1 MDTTLFLKKLKSL
14 FKREKNEKPDPR
26 KIALRKAND
35 LEITLLN
42 EILKNDNKDEKYQLV
57 MDFKELVSSK
67 EYLITPNYYL
77 LDDNTVTHKINRI
90 LDLYQ
95 KYKE

>member
-1 MDTTLFLKKLKSL
+1 MDTTLFLKKLKNF
-14 FKREKNEKPDPR
+14 FKKEKNEKLDPR

-35 LEITLLN
+35 LEITLLS
-42 EILKNDNKDEKYQLV
+42 EILKEENSDKKYQIV

-77 LDDNTVTHKINRI
+77 LDDSTVTYKINRI

>member
-1 MDTTLFLKKLKSL
+1 MDTTLFLKKLKSF

-77 LDDNTVTHKINRI
+77 LDDNTVTYKINRI

>member
-14 FKREKNEKPDPR
+14 FKREKNEKPEPR

-42 EILKNDNKDEKYQLV
+42 EILKEEDSDKKYQLV

-77 LDDNTVTHKINRI
+77 LDDNTVTYKINRI

>member
-1 MDTTLFLKKLKSL
+1 MDTTLFLKKLKSF

-42 EILKNDNKDEKYQLV
+42 EILKDDNKDEKYQLV

-77 LDDNTVTHKINRI
+77 LDDNTVTYKINRI